1 MSSQQKTSSKL
12 DSSLIDILSQDSLS
26 LVEIINATLVEYGG
40 RPGTLIQH
48 ADYGEKSASGPL
60 MKQKLKALK
69 KLYPDLHHTWIGQG
83 MLITKEPVSTDI
95 EYWTT
100 KHVGEALGYIE
111 PVESLNVSHPYSI
124 KIYVKLK
131 ETPQPVIITGMVATK
146 LHKEGL
152 KNLTAHYKKTLL
164 KSPLFA
170 DKIDEVGSKVDEIIN
185 EETIIHKLINKE
197 HISKKLDFEISN
209 YLYNISMETFQLY
222 DFKYKNPLHIGMLI
236 ALLLQHKYDPVS
248 PFIPV
253 NETNYSDQYNTFNA
267 AYEDLLA
274 DFLDNNDLQK
284 ISPILNTLRNSPE
297 TLTET
302 DKATLLKAI
311 SHWGKN
317 DTIILKDF
325 LTFPFI
331 YINKIHVGIV
341 ATIFI
346 LKLRDPMKAFEPAQ
360 TPKKITAMENMYH
373 SYESAIIRIASET
386 NSLSSVH
393 STSKS
398 SASSNS
404 ISSSSSN
411 SYRHSKARTYS
422 SSSECSGKHCKINL
436 IPQQQGCTIQ

>member
-1 MSSQQKTSSKL
+1 MAFSATK
-12 DSSLIDILSQDSLS
+12 IDVLSQDSLS

-40 RPGTLIQH
+40 RPGTLIQQ
-48 ADYGEKSASGPL
+48 ADYGEKNASGSF

-83 MLITKEPVSTDI
+83 MLITKDHVSTDI

-111 PVESLNVSHPYSI
+111 PVESLNVPHPYSI

-131 ETPQPVIITGMVATK
+131 ENPHPVNIAGMVATK

-170 DKIDEVGSKVDEIIN
+170 DKIEEVTSKVDEIIT
-185 EETIIHKLINKE
+185 EDTLIYKLINKE
-197 HISKKLDFEISN
+197 HISKKLQNEISN
-209 YLYNISMETFQLY
+209 FLYNISMETFQLY
-222 DFKYKNPLHIGMLI
+222 DFKYKNPLHIGMLVT
-236 ALLLQHKYDPVS
+236 LLLQHKYDPIS
-248 PFIPV
+248 PFIPI
-253 NETNYSDQYNTFNA
+253 NETNYSDQYNTLNA

-274 DFLDNNDLQK
+274 DFLDNNNLQK
-284 ISPILNTLRNSPE
+284 ISPILNTLRNSPD

-302 DKATLLKAI
+302 EKATFLKAI

-317 DTIILKDF
+317 DIIFLKDF
-325 LTFPFI
+325 ATFPFL
-331 YINKIHVGIV
+331 YTNKIHVGIV

-346 LKLRDPMKAFEPAQ
+346 LKLRDPMKAFEPVQ
-360 TPKKITAMENMYH
+360 TAKKISEMEAMYH

-386 NSLSSVH
+386 KSLSSVH

-404 ISSSSSN
+404 ISSSSSSN
-411 SYRHSKARTYS
+411 AYRHSKAHAYS